1 MNVYGHAVRQE
12 NGIKM
17 FLPLYDSFTAWKPVD
32 GKDVTAPYQEYVDN
46 AKYYGMSFTT
56 PEGTTIMGKSENQQ
70 NANVTLDDNDDTK
83 KEGVTYEAQD
93 FNLNTRAL
101 RGAMKPQ
108 TELEVPINVDYY
120 YYNVYDSKENDFDLR
135 FASWLKDSKL
145 ATKSAKYATD
155 RGTHQVLLTN
165 ADIDFTT
172 PKGGAYYLFDDLK
185 GINEADRATI
195 NGETFNEI
203 NHYPFTGFSS
213 EAAKDNTYGI
223 SGLFN
228 SGDDTKHFSA
238 VEVGNMTTKVDVDV
252 KELKVEDDAF
262 LVEPTTGNRYINPD
276 KVQPAEKNIT
286 VYLVP
291 SRSERAVTNAD
302 RTQFG
307 LASNITKI
315 NAFRGGM
322 LVVLPESYNEQDG
335 AVITVTLYDA
345 FGYTNSFKF
354 TVTKL

>member
-1 MNVYGHAVRQE
+1 MGKSFNKE
-12 NGIKM
+12 DMKM
-17 FLPLYDSFTAWKPVD
+17 YLPLYDSFEAWKPID
-32 GKDVTAPYQEYVDN
+32 GKETTGEFEDYVDN
-46 AKYYGMSFTT
+46 AKYYGITPQVGEDFTVM
-56 PEGTTIMGKSENQQ
+56 GVQGISTTKQ
-70 NANVTLDDNDDTK
+70 VTLDDDLIYSAIDNK
-83 KEGVTYEAQD
+83 
-93 FNLNTRAL
+93 LNTWTTWNRL
-101 RGAMKPQ
+101 NFLTSKSQDPKEQSTWTVLMD
-108 TELEVPINVDYY
+108 VDYFFY
-120 YYNVYDSKENDFDLR
+120 GVYDSKEEDFYLE
-135 FASWLKDSKL
+135 FSSWLKDSKL
-145 ATKSAKYATD
+145 ATKSATYTTD

-165 ADIDFTT
+165 DDIDFTT

-213 EAAKDNTYGI
+213 DIASAANYYI

-228 SGDDTKHFSA
+228 VDDKDKHFSA
-238 VEVGNMTTKVDVDV
+238 VEVGNMTTEVDVAV
-252 KELKVEDDAF
+252 EELKVEDNAF
-262 LVEPTTGNRYINPD
+262 LVEPTTGNRYINPA
-276 KVQPAEKNIT
+276 KVQPDAENIT

-291 SRSERAVTNAD
+291 SRSERAVTEDD
-302 RTQFG
+302 RKQFG

-322 LVVLPESYNEQDG
+322 LVVLPQSYNEQDG

-345 FGYTNSFKF
+345 WGYANKFKF

>member
-1 MNVYGHAVRQE
+1 MMNEQFTHPQDM
-12 NGIKM
+12 KM
-17 FLPLYDSFTAWKPVD
+17 YLPLYDSFEAWKPVD
-32 GKDVTAPYQEYVDN
+32 GKDTKGEFEDYVDN
-46 AKYYGMSFTT
+46 AKYYGIT
-56 PEGTTIMGKSENQQ
+56 PTVGEGFQIMGVLGPQWQTE
-70 NANVTLDDNDDTK
+70 VTLDDDL
-83 KEGVTYEAQD
+83 TYSAID
-93 FNLNTRAL
+93 SKLNTWATWSKL
-101 RGAMKPQ
+101 NEGAKNNQAIWQSLMD
-108 TELEVPINVDYY
+108 VDYFY
-120 YYNVYDSKENDFDLR
+120 YGVYDSKEEDFYLE
-135 FASWLKDSKL
+135 FSSWLKDSKL
-145 ATKSAKYATD
+145 ATKSATYTTD

-165 ADIDFTT
+165 DDIDFTT

-213 EAAKDNTYGI
+213 DPASEANYYI

-228 SGDDTKHFSA
+228 EDDSDKHFSA
-238 VEVGNMTTKVDVDV
+238 VEVGNMTTEVDVDV
-252 KELKVEDDAF
+252 KELKVEDNAF
-262 LVEPTTGNRYINPD
+262 LVEPTTGNRYINPA
-276 KVQPAEKNIT
+276 KVQPDAEMIT

-291 SRSERAVTNAD
+291 SRSERAVTEDD
-302 RTQFG
+302 RKQFG

-322 LVVLPESYNEQDG
+322 LVVLPQSYNEQDG

-345 FGYTNSFKF
+345 WGYANKFKF